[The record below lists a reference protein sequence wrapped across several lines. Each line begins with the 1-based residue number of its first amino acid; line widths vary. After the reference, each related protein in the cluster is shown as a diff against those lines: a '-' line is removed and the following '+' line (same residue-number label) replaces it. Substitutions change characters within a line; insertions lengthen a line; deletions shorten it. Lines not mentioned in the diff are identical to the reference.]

1 MRLELVHR
9 TLYRYGDSVTTSHH
23 EARLSPREEE
33 NQRVLSHELEIAPRP
48 ESRRRRTDYF
58 GNRTVSFSLL
68 EPHKSLEV
76 HARTLIEVT
85 RTPDL
90 TLESGPSW
98 EAVRDEVRT
107 GRGRDLLSACEM
119 TFDSPRVAASPAL
132 RALASPS
139 FTQGRPLLA
148 CVRELNARI
157 HRDLRYDPE
166 ATDIST
172 PLEDVLQGKRGVCQD
187 FAHLAIGC
195 LRSLGLPAR
204 YVSGYLLTRPP
215 PGKPR
220 LIGADASHAWF
231 ATFVPGMG
239 WVAFDPTNDV
249 VPSDEHITVAYGRDF
264 DDVTP
269 IRGVILGGGQHELE
283 VAVTVQPA

>member
-1 MRLELVHR
+1 VRIELIHR
-9 TLYRYGDSVTTSHH
+9 TTYRYGDPVTTSHH
-23 EARLSPREEE
+23 DARLSPREEE
-33 NQRVLSHELEIAPRP
+33 NQRVLAHELEILPRP
-48 ESRRRRTDYF
+48 ESRRRRADYF
-58 GNRTVSFSLL
+58 GNRTTSFSLS

-76 HARTLIEVT
+76 LAHSVIEVT
-85 RTPDL
+85 RTPDPPL
-90 TLESGPSW
+90 DTGPSW
-98 EAVRDEVRT
+98 EAVRDAVRA
-107 GRGRDLLSACEM
+107 GHSRDLLSACEM

-132 RALASPS
+132 AALATAS
-139 FTQGRPLLA
+139 FAPGRPLLA
-148 CVRELNARI
+148 CVRELTARI
-157 HRDLRYDPE
+157 HRDLRYDPQ
-166 ATDIST
+166 ATDLST
-172 PLEDVLQGKRGVCQD
+172 PLEEVLHNRRGVCQD

-195 LRSLGLPAR
+195 LRSIGLPAR

-231 ATFVPGMG
+231 ATFVPGQG

-269 IRGVILGGGQHELE
+269 IRGVILGGGPHELE
-283 VAVTVQPA
+283 VAVTVQPM

>member
-1 MRLELVHR
+1 VKLQLVHR
-9 TLYRYGDSVTTSHH
+9 TLYRYGEAVTTSHH

-33 NQRVLSHELEIAPRP
+33 NQRVLAHELEIVPQP
-48 ESRRRRTDYF
+48 ESRRRRADYF
-58 GNRTVSFSLL
+58 GNRTVSFSLA
-68 EPHKSLEV
+68 EPHKGLEV
-76 HARTLIEVT
+76 LAHSTIEVT

-90 TLESGPSW
+90 ALDAGPSW

-107 GRGRDLLSACEM
+107 GRARDLLSACEM

-132 RALASPS
+132 AALAAPS
-139 FTQGRPLLA
+139 FAKGRPLLA
-148 CVRELNARI
+148 CVRELTARI
-157 HRDLRYDPE
+157 HRDLRYDPD
-166 ATDIST
+166 ATDVST
-172 PLEDVLQGKRGVCQD
+172 PLEDVLHNKHGVCQD

-215 PGKPR
+215 PGRPR
-220 LIGADASHAWF
+220 LVGADASHAWF
-231 ATFVPGMG
+231 ATFVPGTG

-249 VPSDEHITVAYGRDF
+249 VPSDEHVTVAYGRDF

-269 IRGVILGGGQHELE
+269 IRGVILGGGAHELE
-283 VAVTVQPA
+283 VAVTVQPV